1 MASESVTATNPDY
14 VRTIKSTVAKEID
27 GKIAIVDVYV
37 FEEEYAGKSRIFFI
51 AVFDSIFFNVTGER
65 VEDQVELLNYYS
77 PWKFTQVTTSD
88 GSTEIVLEVN
98 IQEAKGIKM
107 VEMAF
112 EDFEN
117 AIDKAITEFQK

>member
-1 MASESVTATNPDY
+1 M
-14 VRTIKSTVAKEID
+14 
-27 GKIAIVDVYV
+27 
-37 FEEEYAGKSRIFFI
+37 
-51 AVFDSIFFNVTGER
+51 
-65 VEDQVELLNYYS
+65 NYYS

>member
-1 MASESVTATNPDY
+1 
-14 VRTIKSTVAKEID
+14 
-27 GKIAIVDVYV
+27 
-37 FEEEYAGKSRIFFI
+37 
-51 AVFDSIFFNVTGER
+51 